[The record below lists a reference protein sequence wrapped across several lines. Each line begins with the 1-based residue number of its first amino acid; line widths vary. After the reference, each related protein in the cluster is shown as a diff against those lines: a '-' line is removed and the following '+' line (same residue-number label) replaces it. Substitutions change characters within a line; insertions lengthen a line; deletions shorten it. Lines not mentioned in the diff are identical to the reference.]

1 MNIDWNNP
9 RTYPVWLHCVEH
21 DRHQRF
27 ANRLAGAI
35 VALGLLV
42 GVTYAYVRS
51 GEPQALSVAPLS
63 ACPNSDA
70 ERDVVELVIKH
81 RGIVTHR
88 ECQVISRPHGAALSL
103 ERSPL

>member
-27 ANRLAGAI
+27 ANRLAVAI
-35 VALGLLV
+35 VVVGLLL
-42 GVTYAYVRS
+42 GASYAYVSS
-51 GEPQALSVAPLS
+51 GEPQAPSDTTLN
-63 ACPNSDA
+63 ACPESDA

-88 ECQVISRPHGAALSL
+88 ECQVISRPHGAALPL